1 MNPFT
6 FLARM
11 KRVICS
17 YFLRLSSSA
26 YSSRLASRRQDCL
39 ADCHALNCLPDC
51 HALNCLADCHALNR
65 LAHCLD
71 LNCFSDRF
79 ALYFPDDCF
88 DLSCLYLNYLA
99 DRLALNYRAL
109 ACRALYC
116 AAQTRRVRNQAI
128 VDQEDNLRLKKNF
141 SVSHQRSSRRD
152 VLMRLISGCS
162 RSGLTAFTP
171 SFGGLRCLKL
181 TMVGGPT
188 FI

>member
-39 ADCHALNCLPDC
+39 ADCHALN
-51 HALNCLADCHALNR
+51 R

-79 ALYFPDDCF
+79 ALYCPDDCF

-99 DRLALNYRAL
+99 DCLSLNYRAL
-109 ACRALYC
+109 ACRALYY
-116 AAQTRRVRNQAI
+116 AAQTRRIRNQAI
-128 VDQEDNLRLKKNF
+128 VDQEDNLRLEPVEEIFHFTSTQFKNGRTDG
-141 SVSHQRSSRRD
+141 VDQRMQSARPDSIHAI
-152 VLMRLISGCS
+152 LW
-162 RSGLTAFTP
+162 GL
-171 SFGGLRCLKL
+171 
-181 TMVGGPT
+181 
-188 FI
+188 